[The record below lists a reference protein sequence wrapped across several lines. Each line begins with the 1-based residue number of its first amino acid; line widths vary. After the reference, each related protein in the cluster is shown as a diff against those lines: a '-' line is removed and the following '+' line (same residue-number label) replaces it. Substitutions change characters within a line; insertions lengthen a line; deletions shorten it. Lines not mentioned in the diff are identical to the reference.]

1 MPSSGIIR
9 RISLW
14 EVSVITAPKHVYKGG
29 FVMKKVIII
38 GAGLGGLATALR
50 LLKSGFNVSI
60 YEKSGH
66 VGGVVHYMKSPCG
79 QYIFDY
85 CASIGISPIEYDKV
99 FLDCDLNPRQYYDI
113 SYTNEAYRAFFDS
126 EKYLDLSY
134 DIKDL
139 LNNIHSIFPGQGD
152 NYMRLI
158 TKSYYKYRI
167 ARQKLLSKPFITG
180 SDNIMSLFSL
190 LRLDVLKTAANY
202 VNTYIEDEGLA
213 NIILMQVLFIG
224 SSPYKISNT
233 YCMIPAISQID
244 GIGYIKNG
252 LAQYSGA
259 LLKAVLEAGGEIYTS
274 SNVQEICVN
283 GRNATGVIV
292 NDKFV
297 SADVLVAN
305 SDYQYTNTTLLQK
318 PIDNRKYKSSCGTFV
333 LHLGI
338 DKIYPIL
345 KLHNLFVNNNFK
357 SEVHRVFRGQLPEDC
372 QLYVYNP
379 AAIDDT
385 MCAKGKMAINV
396 LVRVPNLT
404 FNSITWDNSSV
415 EYLKKICINKLSSIE
430 GLEDIEQHIEYED
443 FLTPNDFLHDYN
455 YWQGGAY
462 GIAHTNMQSIILRP
476 QVKSKKLN
484 NLYFVGKSVHPGNG
498 ASIVL
503 ICSEI
508 AAKQIIKEAAY

>member
-1 MPSSGIIR
+1 
-9 RISLW
+9 
-14 EVSVITAPKHVYKGG
+14 
-29 FVMKKVIII
+29 MKKVIII

-60 YEKSGH
+60 YEKSDH
-66 VGGVVHYMKSPCG
+66 VGGVVHHKKSPCG

-99 FLDCDLNPRQYYDI
+99 FIDCGLDPRQYYEI
-113 SYTNEAYRAFFDS
+113 IYSNEAYRAFIDS
-126 EKYLDLSY
+126 NKYVDLSY
-134 DIKDL
+134 DIKEL
-139 LNNIHSIFPGQGD
+139 LNSIQNIFPGQGD

-167 ARQKLLSKPFITG
+167 ARQNLLSEAFITAI
-180 SDNIMSLFSL
+180 DNIKSLYSL
-190 LRLDVLKTAANY
+190 LRLGVLKTAANY
-202 VNTYIEDEGLA
+202 VNNYIEDEGLA

-233 YCMIPAISQID
+233 YCMIPAVSQID

-252 LAQYSGA
+252 LAQYSNA
-259 LLKAVLEAGGEIYTS
+259 LSKAVLEAGGKIFTS
-274 SNVQEICVN
+274 CNVREICIN
-283 GRNATGVIV
+283 GKNATGIIV
-292 NDKFV
+292 NDKFI
-297 SADVLVAN
+297 SADILVAN
-305 SDYQYTNTTLLQK
+305 SDYQYTNNTLLQK
-318 PIDNRKYKSSCGTFV
+318 PVNNRNYKSSCGTFV

-357 SEVHRVFRGQLPEDC
+357 SEMDRVFRGQLPEDC

-455 YWQGGAY
+455 YWHGGAY

-476 QVKSKKLN
+476 QVKSTKLN
-484 NLYFVGKSVHPGNG
+484 NMYFVGKSVHPGNG

-503 ICSEI
+503 VGAEI
-508 AAKQIIKEAAY
+508 AAKHIIKEAAY